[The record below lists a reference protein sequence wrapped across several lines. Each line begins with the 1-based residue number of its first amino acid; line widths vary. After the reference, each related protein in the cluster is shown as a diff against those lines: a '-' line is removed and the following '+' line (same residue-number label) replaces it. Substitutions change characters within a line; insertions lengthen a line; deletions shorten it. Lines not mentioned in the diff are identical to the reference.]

1 MCLLNKLTARQ
12 KRVGTG
18 ERAECRFFFQEMSKI
33 RDTTGS
39 IVTKIPIVMGHKQ
52 EIITRKIKREERRKE
67 EKRKEE
73 WTKRV

>member
-12 KRVGTG
+12 KRMGTG
-18 ERAECRFFFQEMSKI
+18 ERAECRFFFHEMSKI
-33 RDTTGS
+33 RGTPGS

-52 EIITRKIKREERRKE
+52 GIITRKIKREERRKE
-67 EKRKEE
+67 EKREEE

>member
-1 MCLLNKLTARQ
+1 
-12 KRVGTG
+12 
-18 ERAECRFFFQEMSKI
+18 MSKI

-67 EKRKEE
+67 EKREEE